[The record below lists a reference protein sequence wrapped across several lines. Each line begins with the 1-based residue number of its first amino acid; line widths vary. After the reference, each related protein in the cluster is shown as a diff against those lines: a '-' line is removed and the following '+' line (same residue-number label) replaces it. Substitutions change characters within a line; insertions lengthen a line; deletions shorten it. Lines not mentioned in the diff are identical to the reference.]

1 MMQVAVFNT
10 KAFDREFL
18 EPQFEAVALEPI
30 FFEARL
36 CEETISMAK
45 GFEVVSAF
53 VNDDLNGK
61 VIWGLAGLGCKLVAL
76 RCAGFN
82 NVDIEK
88 ANDIGIQIVR
98 VPEYSPQA
106 VAEHTFGLILALNRR
121 IHRAHNRVREGNFS
135 LDGLLGFDLARSTI
149 GVVGTG
155 KIGSCVARI
164 ASGFGSKVL
173 LHDRHESPEL
183 VQYGAYCSLEQLFA
197 RSDIVTLHCP
207 LTPETH
213 HLIDGDVISAMQ
225 SGVMLINT
233 SRGGLVDT
241 KAIIRGLK
249 SKKIG
254 ALGLDVYEEEA
265 DLFFVDHSES
275 ILQDDTFSRLLTFPN
290 VLITS
295 HQAFFT
301 RDALEEIAS
310 TTANSIHLWTKG
322 KTIPTDRLCTC
333 VSHL

>member
-1 MMQVAVFNT
+1 MTQVAVFNT

-18 EPQFEAVALEPI
+18 EPQFTLQGIESV

-36 CEETISMAK
+36 CEETVAMAK
-45 GFEVVSAF
+45 GFDVVSAF

-61 VIWGLAGLGCKLVAL
+61 VIWGLAGLGCRLIAL

-88 ANDIGIQIVR
+88 AKDIGIQVVR

-135 LDGLLGFDLARSTI
+135 LDGLLGFDLCRATI
-149 GVVGTG
+149 GIVGTG

-164 ASGFGSKVL
+164 AAGFGSNVL
-173 LHDRHESPEL
+173 LHDKLEAPEL
-183 VQYGAYCSLEQLFA
+183 AQYGAYCSPEQLFA
-197 RSDIVTLHCP
+197 CSDIVTLHCP

-213 HLIDGDVISAMQ
+213 HLVDSEVISTMQ
-225 SGVMLINT
+225 PGVMLINT

-241 KAIIRGLK
+241 RAIIRGLK

-301 RDALEEIAS
+301 REALEEIAC
-310 TTANSIHLWTKG
+310 TTANSIHLWTRG
-322 KTIPTDRLCTC
+322 KTLPSERLCT
-333 VSHL
+333 